1 MTDRADTQVPAAPK
15 AGPDAVP
22 LGRYKAFLL
31 RNGAI
36 VAVALVLGV
45 SAGALRTAFSDRTY
59 TTRVDIFAP
68 AVALHSGASLTA
80 ILPPSPAPDEDRP
93 PRESTMDTEARL
105 ALSEKA
111 IAPLAKV
118 RGFPDDREALR
129 ERVTITVPPYTRV
142 LTIEVRAG
150 EPKAA
155 RDGARTLARSYLAV
169 RREIVAGIQARNRQ
183 AVQQNLSLLRAEL
196 RAING
201 KPTNIAR
208 LTARSREQLILKQIG
223 VMQRQLAQ
231 TEDRTLLS
239 GEVMNSPQVPLRAD
253 DSRGDVALTTGL
265 GVGLLTGLLLGLVQD
280 RRPRRIRTAADL
292 RRAVTLP
299 VLAEVSDGPDGLRD
313 ACRRLRNVIREEQA
327 ATVLLIG
334 VAEAPAE
341 RVARTLAAVCVQADL
356 STALLLVGADHDRVA
371 GDDTGTG
378 DDTGGRDVGG
388 SPAPGRP
395 GEIEGV
401 IMHAIASGGDRQLSA
416 AVRKARRD
424 ADLVIITGA
433 ALHSSDTATFATI
446 CDLTFL
452 TVELGR
458 VSADELISS
467 TAYLAYTAA
476 PARGLVLI
484 ASEDA
489 RRRP

>member
-1 MTDRADTQVPAAPK
+1 MTGRTDARVPAAPR

-36 VAVALVLGV
+36 VAVALVLGI

-93 PRESTMDTEARL
+93 PRESTMDTEAQL
-105 ALSEKA
+105 ALSERA

-129 ERVTITVPPYTRV
+129 GRVTITVPPYTRV
-142 LTIEVRAG
+142 LTIQVRADK
-150 EPKAA
+150 PKAA
-155 RDGARTLARSYLAV
+155 RDGARKLARSYLAL

-183 AVQQNLSLLRAEL
+183 AVQQNLALLRAEL

-201 KPTNIAR
+201 KPTDIAR

-239 GEVMNSPQVPLRAD
+239 GEVMNSPEVPLRAD

-292 RRAVTLP
+292 RRAVALP
-299 VLAEVSDGPDGLRD
+299 VLAEVSDDPDGLRD

-341 RVARTLAAVCVQADL
+341 RVARTLAGVCVQADL
-356 STALLLVGADHDRVA
+356 STALLRVGTDE
-371 GDDTGTG
+371 GTGTD
-378 DDTGGRDVGG
+378 DDTGGRDPGG
-388 SPAPGRP
+388 PPAPGRS
-395 GEIEGV
+395 GDTADV
-401 IMHAIASGGDRQLSA
+401 SVHAIPSGGDRQLSA

-424 ADLVIITGA
+424 ADLVIITGP
-433 ALHSSDTATFATI
+433 ALHSSDAATFATI

-452 TVELGR
+452 TVELGG

-484 ASEDA
+484 APENV